1 MAAIGHVS
9 HRMWTWAGDRGA
21 TVRHGEWTVT
31 MATSLRADVVV
42 WVMVE
47 AQGVAC
53 PPFAGER
60 HYRLAVPVSEQLL
73 SGSDDG
79 AA

>member
-1 MAAIGHVS
+1 
-9 HRMWTWAGDRGA
+9 
-21 TVRHGEWTVT
+21 